1 MPVLSLYQNYRKQSV
16 NTMTPGELIV
26 LLFEEAA
33 MSINQ
38 AASCIKARKMGEA
51 HNAIIRSQNIFLYL
65 IDSLDFSYPISR
77 DLLNCYKYIC
87 DRLLEANL
95 HKDNAILLELLT
107 MTTELKGAW
116 QGAEASGR
124 AASVAAGGGRT

>member
-33 MSINQ
+33 MSITQ

-51 HNAIIRSQNIFLYL
+51 HNAIIRSQNIF
-65 IDSLDFSYPISR
+65 S
-77 DLLNCYKYIC
+77 
-87 DRLLEANL
+87 
-95 HKDNAILLELLT
+95 T
-107 MTTELKGAW
+107 
-116 QGAEASGR
+116 
-124 AASVAAGGGRT
+124 